1 MVVAGHIFTPE
12 TFGIVPCI
20 SQDHPDFVE
29 HVDISSPIDK
39 GYEPSIA
46 FLASRMKTEI
56 YSLRSSIQA
65 IDERK
70 LYSGFIFYPLFVVQR
85 RHCDRY

>member
-1 MVVAGHIFTPE
+1 MVAGHIFTPE
-12 TFGIVPCI
+12 TFGIVPCK

-39 GYEPSIA
+39 GYEPSMA

-56 YSLRSSIQA
+56 PHLPIQA

-70 LYSGFIFYPLFVVQR
+70 LYSRSVTLYLPVAPVAL
-85 RHCDRY
+85 